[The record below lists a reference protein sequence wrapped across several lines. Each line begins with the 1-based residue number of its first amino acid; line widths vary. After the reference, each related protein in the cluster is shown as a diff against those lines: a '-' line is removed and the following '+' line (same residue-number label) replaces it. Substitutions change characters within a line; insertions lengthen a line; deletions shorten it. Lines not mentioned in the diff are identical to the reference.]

1 MVSLKEHIARQD
13 RVRQTSGTATPRAKS
28 SALLCGRM
36 TEDTETVSA
45 AATVALPA
53 DVDLDTRAAKM
64 NQFWRA
70 LVNYQHQNVVVVAL
84 VLDDER

>member
-1 MVSLKEHIARQD
+1 VSLKEHIKHKYGARQ
-13 RVRQTSGTATPRAKS
+13 RSGTATPRAKS

-36 TEDTETVSA
+36 TEDAGIVSA
-45 AATVALPA
+45 AASVSLPA

-84 VLDDER
+84 TVGDER